1 MFSYVLRLSLVQ
13 EQEVTNLFLSI
24 VIKHTLVKN
33 SHVIPIL
40 DVGNQLF

>member
-13 EQEVTNLFLSI
+13 EHKVTNLLLSI
-24 VIKHTLVKN
+24 VLKHTLVN
-33 SHVIPIL
+33 YSHVLPIL